1 MLDFRI
7 WSCVFI
13 HHSRR
18 SLVQVLISDKMCL
31 WNLLSLYEQSCC
43 GTAVKTSDK
52 IFDGLIA
59 SIKMKHILVNQL
71 MQSQEKTA
79 VIQAKQLQLQLEDE
93 ITKLRR
99 RDSELEQLSHV
110 DDDIHFI
117 QVPERNCTGRVW
129 ISFLSLIHIF
139 TKIQRSLHK
148 MSPKWVQIGMS
159 VIWGCIT
166 L

>member
-1 MLDFRI
+1 M
-7 WSCVFI
+7 
-13 HHSRR
+13 
-18 SLVQVLISDKMCL
+18 
-31 WNLLSLYEQSCC
+31 
-43 GTAVKTSDK
+43 KTSDK

-110 DDDIHFI
+110 DDHIHFI
-117 QVPERNCTGRVW
+117 QVPERNCTGRV
-129 ISFLSLIHIF
+129 
-139 TKIQRSLHK
+139 
-148 MSPKWVQIGMS
+148 
-159 VIWGCIT
+159 
-166 L
+166 